1 MKKRYFFL
9 LAIGVCIALGG
20 CNRHGGRQGLGGTVT
35 FDGQPMSAGAIVFYP
50 EPGTRGPTAGGK
62 IVDGE
67 FTVDAEKGT
76 MEGTFRVTIT
86 ATRKTGKKVFDPTA
100 EMLDPGST
108 DGMMDEIVQYI
119 PARYNKQ
126 SELTADVVDGG
137 ENRFEFALSSE

>member
-1 MKKRYFFL
+1 M
-9 LAIGVCIALGG
+9 
-20 CNRHGGRQGLGGTVT
+20 
-35 FDGQPMSAGAIVFYP
+35 FYP

-67 FTVDAEKGT
+67 FTVAAEKGT
-76 MEGTFRVTIT
+76 MEGTFRVQIS

-100 EMLDPGST
+100 EMLDSGST
-108 DGMMDEIVQYI
+108 DGMIDEIVQYI